1 MIILDFDKVKKL
13 KKEYKNDLRSYNIY
27 YNQLKSL
34 KKELHYIFKETDLKK
49 VLLHDLNKSVSKIK
63 QEINITKKHLKNYNI
78 ILTELKKQIKE
89 AERDFEDDV
98 KLFYLDFEN
107 HYGQPYKSD
116 RNPLRYFTNSENLKT
131 NMKYFYYNIKQINK
145 Q

>member
-13 KKEYKNDLRSYNIY
+13 RKEYKNDLRSYNIY

-63 QEINITKKHLKNYNI
+63 QEIKITEKNLKNYNS
-78 ILTELKKQIKE
+78 ILTELKKEIKE
-89 AERDFEDDV
+89 AERDFIDDV

-107 HYGQPYKSD
+107 HYGVPYNKTHRSY
-116 RNPLRYFTNSENLKT
+116 NPIPFNNLKDV
-131 NMKYFYYNIKQINK
+131 MKYFYYTVKQINK